1 MNYYYK
7 DNEILTKEDW
17 KNAFISAY
25 NGKENDIH
33 WRAGRSGECLADDF
47 KGIKASGEKTMI
59 DMIRICLNTSD
70 VELEKGYIE
79 YPSLLFF

>member
-59 DMIRICLNTSD
+59 DMIT
-70 VELEKGYIE
+70 LEKTLMLGRIRGRRRRG
-79 YPSLLFF
+79 